1 MLKVEN
7 LCKNYEYFSIKNVSF
22 ELPKGYITGFIGA
35 NGAGKT
41 TTLKSILNLVHPDS
55 GKITIAGKDMGVDEI
70 AIKREIG
77 FMLGPVDYYAKS
89 RIGKTVGVYK
99 RFFPNWD
106 EQAYKN
112 YLDKFSLNENKK
124 ICELSAG
131 MKVKLGVAL
140 ALSQNAKLLILDEP
154 TSGLDPVARD
164 ELLDVFR
171 EIVESGE
178 RSVLFS
184 THITSDLEKCADFII
199 FIRNGELI
207 LNSAKDDIMESHLLI
222 SGRKD
227 ALTQSLKERVIG
239 FKETA
244 YNFTALIKTDN
255 IIADDEVIKE
265 KPNLEDIMVY
275 YNKEKSL

>member
-1 MLKVEN
+1 
-7 LCKNYEYFSIKNVSF
+7 
-22 ELPKGYITGFIGA
+22 
-35 NGAGKT
+35 
-41 TTLKSILNLVHPDS
+41 
-55 GKITIAGKDMGVDEI
+55 
-70 AIKREIG
+70 
-77 FMLGPVDYYAKS
+77 
-89 RIGKTVGVYK
+89 
-99 RFFPNWD
+99 
-106 EQAYKN
+106 
-112 YLDKFSLNENKK
+112 
-124 ICELSAG
+124 

-140 ALSQNAKLLILDEP
+140 ALSHNAKLLILDEP